1 MLVRNDRPPRLQKR
15 NPQLIVPTQIVAAAQ
30 IELTRLIAEQAMIA
44 GLLRLG
50 GFEPGFPFALGA
62 DALRRQLGGERLAAF
77 PRNRSGR
84 MLSGS

>member
-1 MLVRNDRPPRLQKR
+1 M
-15 NPQLIVPTQIVAAAQ
+15 AAAQ

-62 DALRRQLGGERLAAF
+62 DASRRQLGGERLAAF
-77 PRNRSGR
+77 PRKSFRPNAQRELINSPSRTGERPGRSHG
-84 MLSGS
+84 LQAYSV